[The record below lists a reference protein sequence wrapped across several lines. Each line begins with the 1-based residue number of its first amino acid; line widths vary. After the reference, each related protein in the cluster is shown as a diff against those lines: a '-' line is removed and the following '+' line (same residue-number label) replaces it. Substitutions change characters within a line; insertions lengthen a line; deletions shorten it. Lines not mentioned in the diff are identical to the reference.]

1 MEDFLGHGV
10 LLVLKKLSVAQ
21 VCERSQQR
29 FVLFVW
35 YSSISEDFACNSGKC
50 GVKYNLCARSSTT
63 KYSRLTKRLHRL
75 RGRKDG

>member
-21 VCERSQQR
+21 VCEGSQQR

-35 YSSISEDFACNSGKC
+35 YSAISEDFACNSRKVV
-50 GVKYNLCARSSTT
+50 VKLQSCARNSNIAKFGTC
-63 KYSRLTKRLHRL
+63 
-75 RGRKDG
+75 G